1 MEIVGDMV
9 YGVLGWYWYWLVQ
22 IDTTAATQIEQKA
35 KQSYANYSISLSDF
49 LVSSVALLE
58 LFAVV
63 FASRER
69 ERGREE
75 ERKEGTERAK
85 ETRAK
90 EQATIKQ
97 RERETKQAIK
107 EKYIGNSLKASQY

>member
-1 MEIVGDMV
+1 MYV
-9 YGVLGWYWYWLVQ
+9 
-22 IDTTAATQIEQKA
+22 
-35 KQSYANYSISLSDF
+35 SDF
-49 LVSSVALLE
+49 LISFVALLE

-90 EQATIKQ
+90 EQATIKR
-97 RERETKQAIK
+97 RERGEVSNQRKI
-107 EKYIGNSLKASQY
+107 YWN

>member
-1 MEIVGDMV
+1 
-9 YGVLGWYWYWLVQ
+9 
-22 IDTTAATQIEQKA
+22 
-35 KQSYANYSISLSDF
+35 
-49 LVSSVALLE
+49 LLE

-69 ERGREE
+69 ERKRGREE
-75 ERKEGTERAK
+75 ERKEGIERAK

-97 RERETKQAIK
+97 RERDE
-107 EKYIGNSLKASQY
+107 ASN

>member
-1 MEIVGDMV
+1 
-9 YGVLGWYWYWLVQ
+9 
-22 IDTTAATQIEQKA
+22 
-35 KQSYANYSISLSDF
+35 
-49 LVSSVALLE
+49 VALLE

-97 RERETKQAIK
+97 RERGEVSNQRKI
-107 EKYIGNSLKASQY
+107 YWN